1 MKIDIAPHT
10 GFCMG
15 VRKAVLRIVDEI
27 NSSEDEIL
35 VYGPLI
41 HNPQT
46 IRILDKRGVKTIYD
60 LDNINNKTV
69 AIRTH
74 GIPIESLRKIK
85 KQAGRYINLTCPRV
99 ARVQGIVKKYSDD
112 GYYTIIIGDPDHAE
126 VESIKS
132 YASSGVTVVPSPKY
146 IDYIQKADKYIV
158 VAQTTLN
165 KAVYSEITTLID
177 KYHSNV
183 IFCNTIC
190 DSTHSRQDDVTT
202 AIDNG
207 IDALVVVG
215 GKNSANTNRLAS
227 IGRDN
232 NIKTFHVETEE
243 ELVEDDFRDV
253 THVLVTAGAST
264 PGWVINN
271 VLEKL
276 FDINYKN
283 KRKII
288 NIIKSF
294 FEFTIR
300 TNIISSVA
308 SAFMTMY
315 FEWALGVWSGL
326 KLPAISAMYVFSMYS
341 VNNYFAKSSLKESN
355 PFKYKL
361 HKKNS
366 VLIIIITLFFL
377 LLSQYLIFNFSIKL
391 VIVYNILLITG
402 ILYTTP
408 IVQKF
413 VQHLPRNVQIIYKM
427 KSMIA
432 TSGWILICS
441 LPVLMIPMNIVSS
454 NLIIILPVFTFAA
467 YMIIARNLLH
477 DIIGYHGDLII
488 GSNTLPIS
496 IGINGSRTFH
506 VILSTG
512 SALAIILYSIIASE
526 KIILLF
532 MINILYNNLIFNKIS
547 RLKYFVTLEYEI
559 LVDMNF
565 LLFIIITGA
574 LIL

>member
-1 MKIDIAPHT
+1 
-10 GFCMG
+10 MG

-46 IRILDKRGVKTIYD
+46 IRILDKRGVKTIYN
-60 LDNINNKTV
+60 LDNIENKTV

-85 KQAGRYINLTCPRV
+85 NQAGRYINLTCPRV
-99 ARVQGIVKKYSDD
+99 ARVQGIVKKYSDN

-132 YASSGVTVVPSPKY
+132 YASSGVTVVPSPDN
-146 IDYIQKADKYIV
+146 IDYIQNADKYIV

-165 KAVYSEITTLID
+165 KAVYSEITSLID
-177 KYHSNV
+177 QSYNNV

-190 DSTHSRQDDVTT
+190 DSTHSRQDDVTS
-202 AIDNG
+202 AINHG

-253 THVLVTAGAST
+253 AHVLVTAGAST

-288 NIIKSF
+288 NIAKSF

-308 SAFMTMY
+308 SAVMTIF
-315 FEWALGVWSGL
+315 FEWALGVWSGF

-366 VLIIIITLFFL
+366 VLIIFITLLFL
-377 LLSQYLIFNFSIKL
+377 LFSQYLILSFSLKI
-391 VIVYNILLITG
+391 IVVYYILLITG

-408 IVQKF
+408 VVQKF
-413 VQHLPRNVQIIYKM
+413 VQNLPRKIQIIYKM

-441 LPVLMIPMNIVSS
+441 LPVLMISINIIP
-454 NLIIILPVFTFAA
+454 NRIITILPIFIFAA
-467 YMIIARNLLH
+467 YMIIIRNLLH

-496 IGINGSRTFH
+496 IGMNGSRIFH
-506 VILSTG
+506 VILSLF
-512 SALAIILYSIIASE
+512 AAIAIIMYSIILHE
-526 KIILLF
+526 ILIILFLA
-532 MINILYNNLIFNKIS
+532 NILYYNLIFNKVS

-565 LLFIIITGA
+565 LLFIIITGV

>member
-1 MKIDIAPHT
+1 
-10 GFCMG
+10 MG

-46 IRILDKRGVKTIYD
+46 IRILDKRGVKTIYN
-60 LDNINNKTV
+60 LDTIKNKTV

-74 GIPIESLRKIK
+74 GIPLESLRKIK

-99 ARVQGIVKKYSDD
+99 ARVQGIVKKYSDN

-132 YASSGVTVVPSPKY
+132 YASSGVTVIPSPDN
-146 IDYIQKADKYIV
+146 IDFIQKADKYIV

-165 KAVYSEITTLID
+165 KAVYSEITALID
-177 KYHSNV
+177 KSYNNV

-190 DSTHSRQDDVTT
+190 DSTHSRQDDVTS
-202 AIDNG
+202 AINNG

-253 THVLVTAGAST
+253 AHVLVTAGAST

-283 KRKII
+283 KRMII
-288 NIIKSF
+288 NIAKSF

-300 TNIISSVA
+300 TNIISSIA
-308 SAFMTMY
+308 SAFMTML
-315 FEWALGVWSGL
+315 FEWALGVWSGF

-366 VLIIIITLFFL
+366 VLIIIITLLFL
-377 LLSQYLIFNFSIKL
+377 LISQYLIFTFSLKL
-391 VIVYNILLITG
+391 IVVYYILLVTG

-408 IVQKF
+408 MVRKF
-413 VQHLPRNVQIIYKM
+413 VQNLPRNVQIIYKM

-441 LPVLMIPMNIVSS
+441 LPIWMIPVDIFTSKI
-454 NLIIILPVFTFAA
+454 IIILTVFTFAA
-467 YMIIARNLLH
+467 YMIITRNLLH

-488 GSNTLPIS
+488 GSNTLPLS
-496 IGINGSRTFH
+496 IGMNGSRAFH
-506 VILSTG
+506 VIISIT
-512 SALAIILYSIIASE
+512 SALLTILYSIISHE
-526 KIILLF
+526 MLILLF
-532 MINILYNNLIFNKIS
+532 LVNILYYNLIFNKVS

-559 LVDMNF
+559 LVDANF
-565 LLFIIITGA
+565 LLFIIITG
-574 LIL
+574 ILMF